1 MGGGNNSFFT
11 SFVLILLVLLPCK
24 SWAEIIY
31 DNETGLEYN
40 TETQAITGIGSFTG
54 TFLLIPYVITDK
66 YDTNYYVQS
75 IAENAFAGANIT
87 TVAFKEFSLKI
98 EKGAFKGSKLKSV
111 SLTGQVKSIGDEA
124 FADCSDLKEFIIG
137 DNWLLFNNYN
147 STIFGDKNKLNKD
160 FKIFVSSDLI
170 NTYKSNWPDFADYI
184 VVDHASMLNHETNYS
199 EGGITITGFKNS
211 GSNLTEDLVIPTSI
225 NGQIVTSIGL
235 GAFMNDHNF
244 EGSGLEGLKSVV
256 IPATVKTISQDA
268 FNTCRH
274 LTSVTFAEGSQ
285 LATISQRAFTQCYKL
300 TNINLPASVKT
311 IGERAF
317 YLTPLTSINLP
328 ASLQTIGSGA
338 FARTKLKNV
347 NIPTSVQSIG
357 EGTQAIGVFDNCQD
371 LTIVR
376 LLGTIST
383 INANTFNN
391 MPSLMGII
399 INKDAYS
406 YYTSQSFVNNDKLI
420 DDVAESVMT
429 LTDEGFQYSSNA
441 VYFPANML
449 TYSRTMQTPGE
460 YATLCL
466 PFNFKLSD
474 ANGAFETAYTLK
486 NQIIHFVP
494 TETGKNDNNW
504 DEKFILM
511 LKEVS
516 QDTSIPANTPLFVK
530 MAADKQSFSLTNT
543 ADMVLYASKTITPT
557 AMEIVDWD
565 GTSGLMK
572 ENINYE
578 ISYGSSYK
586 PVDASEQTNLY
597 TFNTDGT
604 FGPQTAG
611 TYKPFRLGL
620 TVIDKTASAG
630 GSQAKALNITIGMA
644 DSSTTGIREI
654 IPSSQD
660 KASLISKASVRGI
673 VFDLSGRK
681 VATEAQKN
689 SLSKGVYIL
698 NGKKFVTK

>member
-1 MGGGNNSFFT
+1 MR
-11 SFVLILLVLLPCK
+11 
-24 SWAEIIY
+24 
-31 DNETGLEYN
+31 
-40 TETQAITGIGSFTG
+40 
-54 TFLLIPYVITDK
+54 
-66 YDTNYYVQS
+66 
-75 IAENAFAGANIT
+75 
-87 TVAFKEFSLKI
+87 
-98 EKGAFKGSKLKSV
+98 
-111 SLTGQVKSIGDEA
+111 QVKSIGDEA

-137 DNWLLFNNYN
+137 DNYLLSQNYN
-147 STIFGDKNKLNKD
+147 SSIFGDKNKLNKD
-160 FKIFVSSDLI
+160 FKIFVSSDEI
-170 NTYKSNWPDFADYI
+170 NNYKNSWTDFADYI
-184 VVDHASMLNHETNYS
+184 VVDHASMLSYETDYS
-199 EGGITITGFKNS
+199 DGGITITGFKDY

-225 NGQIVTSIGL
+225 NGQIVTSIGF
-235 GAFMNDHNF
+235 GAFMNDQHF
-244 EGSGLEGLKSVV
+244 EGSDLEGLKSVV
-256 IPATVKTISQDA
+256 IPATVKTIGLQA
-268 FNTCRH
+268 FNTCKH
-274 LTSVTFAEGSQ
+274 LTSVTFAEDSQ
-285 LATISQRAFTQCYKL
+285 LKTISQEAFEQCYKL
-300 TNINLPASVKT
+300 TNINLPASVQT
-311 IGERAF
+311 IAEKAF
-317 YLTPLTSINLP
+317 YYTALSSINLP

-338 FARTKLKNV
+338 FARTKLKSV
-347 NIPTSVQSIG
+347 NIPASVQSIG
-357 EGTQAIGVFDNCQD
+357 EGSQTMGVFAYCQD

-391 MPSLMGII
+391 MPSLMGIVV
-399 INKDAYS
+399 NKDAYS
-406 YYTSQSFVNNDKLI
+406 YYTSQSFVNNDKLL
-420 DDVAESVMT
+420 DNAAESV
-429 LTDEGFQYSSNA
+429 LTITDDEGFQYSGNA
-441 VYFPANML
+441 VYYPANML

-466 PFNFKLSD
+466 PFDFKLSD

-504 DEKFILM
+504 EEKFILM

-530 MAADKQSFSLTNT
+530 MAADKQSFSLANT
-543 ADMVLYASKTITPT
+543 ADIVLYSSKTITPT

-572 ENINYE
+572 ENTNYE

-586 PVDASEQTNLY
+586 PVEASEQANLY

-620 TVIDKTASAG
+620 TVNNKNASMAN
-630 GSQAKALNITIGMA
+630 APTITIGMV
-644 DSSTTGIREI
+644 DGSTTAIREI
-654 IPSSQD
+654 TLAKQGEPS
-660 KASLISKASVRGI
+660 ANTATRGI

-681 VATEAQKN
+681 VGIEAQKN

-698 NGKKFVTK
+698 NGKKFVVK